1 MNKKILIQLVIL
13 FIIFLSLFLIY
24 LIYFKIEENV
34 KIPKNLSQE
43 LEKELSIKEENS
55 NIIKNIEYVSEN
67 KGNKYQI
74 KSKEGQID
82 IDNPD
87 LILMIDVYAVI
98 NLADSESIVIT
109 ANFAEYNSQNYDTN
123 FYENVL
129 VNYIDNKIQAN
140 NLDLSFEHDL
150 ASMSNNIIFT
160 NPTTT
165 MMADRLEIDLITKN
179 SKIFMDDKK
188 KKVKILNK

>member
-13 FIIFLSLFLIY
+13 FIIFLLSFLIY

-34 KIPKNLSQE
+34 KIPKNLSKE
-43 LEKELSIKEENS
+43 LKKELSIKEENS

-140 NLDLSFEHDL
+140 NLDLSFENDL

>member
-34 KIPKNLSQE
+34 KIPKNLSKE
-43 LEKELSIKEENS
+43 LKKELSIKEENS

-140 NLDLSFEHDL
+140 NLDLSFENDL

>member
-140 NLDLSFEHDL
+140 NLDLSFENDL

>member
-13 FIIFLSLFLIY
+13 FIIFLLSFLIY

-34 KIPKNLSQE
+34 KIPKNLSKE
-43 LEKELSIKEENS
+43 LKKELSIKEENS
-55 NIIKNIEYVSEN
+55 NIIKNLEYVSEN

-98 NLADSESIVIT
+98 NLVNSETIVIT

-140 NLDLSFEHDL
+140 NLDLSFENDL

>member
-55 NIIKNIEYVSEN
+55 NIIKNLEYVSEN

-140 NLDLSFEHDL
+140 NLDLSFENDL

-188 KKVKILNK
+188 KKLRY

>member
-140 NLDLSFEHDL
+140 NLDLSFENDL

-188 KKVKILNK
+188 KKLRY